1 MSRPLPRRR
10 SRRAATAGVRDND
23 RFHVRLPMNGL
34 SDWSRYTDGMD
45 ELSVEERVRRVISS
59 ADLKRRRLPSENRGD
74 QIQRACLSACQ
85 ILKVRSDG
93 RDVRLNKEP
102 AAPDY
107 PVIRARLNR
116 QWREQQVERNSC
128 ADPVSPTRDQSFLR
142 SSG

>member
-1 MSRPLPRRR
+1 MPRRR

-59 ADLKRRRLPSENRGD
+59 ADRKRKRLPSENRGD
-74 QIQRACLSACQ
+74 QIQRACPSACQ
-85 ILKVRSDG
+85 ILKARSDR

-102 AAPDY
+102 PAPDY
-107 PVIRARLNR
+107 PVILGTVEPAMAGTAGRAKLMRR
-116 QWREQQVERNSC
+116 PGI
-128 ADPVSPTRDQSFLR
+128 ADTRSSFLWW
-142 SSG
+142 SG